1 MPRFL
6 IHPVQTHHPIGI
18 KIYDVPGPGEFPGRG
33 VNHLSL
39 CNRSGGNCSN
49 ELSISELGPDQYGE
63 GFFRYSE
70 IGALRSYSQARIK
83 LPIDNEQMVRIVGT
97 GHHHIQLLDILD
109 LCNFLLPLRP
119 PEFASSQ
126 VNRTA
131 NHAVNG
137 VGMLKAA
144 FVI

>member
-1 MPRFL
+1 
-6 IHPVQTHHPIGI
+6 
-18 KIYDVPGPGEFPGRG
+18 
-33 VNHLSL
+33 
-39 CNRSGGNCSN
+39 
-49 ELSISELGPDQYGE
+49 LGPINTVKVS
-63 GFFRYSE
+63 F
-70 IGALRSYSQARIK
+70 ATAKLVLLRSYSQARIK